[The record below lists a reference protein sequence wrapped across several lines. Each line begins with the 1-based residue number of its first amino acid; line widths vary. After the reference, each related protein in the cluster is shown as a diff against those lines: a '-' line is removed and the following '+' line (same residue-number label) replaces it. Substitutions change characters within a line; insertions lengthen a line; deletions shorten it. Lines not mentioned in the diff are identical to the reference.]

1 MHAQDEIVR
10 AFATALNIIIIF
22 GIFSA
27 LQLAL
32 KNMLIQMVDQMIEFM
47 EFSLQTIKINLW
59 ILSQLAGGHV
69 CLFTDSVRMVWPE
82 IPHRNISRFND
93 ETYLFNK
100 VFIRRGTAMPI
111 AYLRICIRKKVL
123 LSINRDVKLTA
134 A

>member
-1 MHAQDEIVR
+1 MQSLNKMHAQDEIVR

-59 ILSQLAGGHV
+59 TGWRPCVFIHRFGSNGLAGN
-69 CLFTDSVRMVWPE
+69 S
-82 IPHRNISRFND
+82 
-93 ETYLFNK
+93 
-100 VFIRRGTAMPI
+100 A
-111 AYLRICIRKKVL
+111 
-123 LSINRDVKLTA
+123 
-134 A
+134 